1 MNIFKG
7 FLISS
12 IAMTTFVGTD
22 LILQN
27 DSIHNKVYAESYNVT
42 YKERDSQEERLIVK
56 FKNQIDLPY
65 EDGIEKRI
73 KNGDYDNNLKELFSE
88 NKELTL
94 NRLFSSVNPIE
105 IEKLSVH
112 SKSFANPSANNLLN
126 YYIVQAPNNIEIEL
140 LLKKF
145 ETSPLVEE
153 AYIQEKQILT
163 PPEIQLQD
171 LSVNPYD
178 DPRFKNQGYLEAAPK
193 GINASHAWSIKGGD
207 GKGTTFV
214 DMEYGW
220 LLNHEDLVN
229 KNIKLMS
236 GQNISQHRAH
246 GTSVLGIVSSEDNQI
261 GNIGIAPKAN
271 VKVISQIRDNGIYNT
286 ADAILSAVHNLQSG
300 DVLLLEAQ
308 ASYDGYGDKYLP
320 VEVHPDIFDAIR
332 VGADKGIII
341 IEAGAN
347 GSNDLDNFKDRNGK
361 KILNR
366 NSPDFKDSGAI
377 MVGAGSST
385 VPHKRL
391 WFSNYGSRLDVYG
404 WGENVDTTSAN
415 PSQNTTNLYTST
427 FSGTSSASPII
438 AGAATSIQGIAKEH
452 RGYPYTPAELRNI
465 LSNPN
470 TGTQSQ
476 DPWNDRIGV
485 LPDLKSILDNL
496 GFNSD
501 IPNSSS
507 ILEGK
512 QFAWS
517 LKGIS
522 DFEFAKI
529 NFNKSTEEM
538 QVDLKSGIP
547 HHYFNET
554 YASIKVQNASGKI
567 VYNKNIYGNQQ
578 QNAESQKVSVKVGD
592 YIELT
597 HLEGVHRATFTN
609 VDNSK
614 QESFGK
620 KAIYEVTKEGLK
632 KVEKMP
638 EATILDGNQFA
649 WSLKGYSDREIAKVN
664 YDKTAEEMKIKLEAG
679 VPHSYFASTYASIKV
694 QNSSGNVIY
703 NKEIE
708 GNKQQNAE
716 SQTVPVKI
724 GDYIELTHIE
734 GEATKEKTRATLIN
748 LENNK
753 NETIGKTARYQITKE
768 GLKKVE
774 KMPETT
780 VLDGNQFNWSLK
792 GYNDRE
798 IAKVE
803 YNKATEKMQIKLEAG
818 IPHSYFTSTYASIK
832 VQNSSGN
839 ILYNK
844 EIVGNRQQPAESQTV
859 PVKVG
864 DYIEFTHIE
873 GEAQKEKTRAT
884 LTNLENNKQEFVG
897 KKKTYQVTPTG
908 LLLGNVNY

>member
-27 DSIHNKVYAESYNVT
+27 DRIHNKVYAEYYNVT
-42 YKERDSQEERLIVK
+42 YKETDSNKRDSQEEQLIVK
-56 FKNQIDLPY
+56 FKNEIDLPY

-73 KNGDYDNNLKELFSE
+73 KNGNYDNNLKKLFSE
-88 NKELTL
+88 NTELTL

-105 IEKLSVH
+105 IEKLSLH
-112 SKSFANPSANNLLN
+112 SKSFANQSANNLLN

-145 ETSPLVEE
+145 ETSPLVED

-163 PPEIQLQD
+163 PPEIQLPD

-261 GNIGIAPKAN
+261 GNIGIAPRAN

-286 ADAILSAVHNLQSG
+286 ADAILSAVHNLQAG
-300 DVLLLEAQ
+300 DILLLEAQ

-332 VGADKGIII
+332 VGTDKGIII

-361 KILNR
+361 KILTR

-452 RGYPYTPAELRNI
+452 RGSPYTPAELRNI

-470 TGTQSQ
+470 TGTKSQ

-496 GFNSD
+496 GFNPD
-501 IPNSSS
+501 IPNSSN

-529 NFNKSTEEM
+529 NLNKSTEEV
-538 QVDLKSGIP
+538 QVDLKAGIP

-554 YASIKVQNASGKI
+554 YASIKVQNASGKV
-567 VYNKNIYGNQQ
+567 VYNKDIYGNKQ
-578 QNAESQKVSVKVGD
+578 QNAELQKVPVKVGD

-597 HLEGVHRATFTN
+597 HLEGVHRATLTN

-620 KAIYEVTKEGLK
+620 KAIYEITKEGLK

-649 WSLKGYSDREIAKVN
+649 WSLKGISDFEFAKIN
-664 YDKTAEEMKIKLEAG
+664 FNKSKEEMQIDLKAG
-679 VPHSYFASTYASIKV
+679 IPHNYFNETYSSIKV
-694 QNSSGNVIY
+694 QNASGKVVY
-703 NKEIE
+703 NKDIY

-716 SQTVPVKI
+716 SQKVPVKV
-724 GDYIELTHIE
+724 GDYIELTHLE
-734 GEATKEKTRATLIN
+734 GVHRAIFTN
-748 LENNK
+748 VDNSKQESF
-753 NETIGKTARYQITKE
+753 GKKAMYEVTKE

-780 VLDGNQFNWSLK
+780 VLDGNQFTWSLK

-844 EIVGNRQQPAESQTV
+844 EIVGNRQQAAEIQTV
-859 PVKVG
+859 PVKIG

-873 GEAQKEKTRAT
+873 GEAQKEKTRA
-884 LTNLENNKQEFVG
+884 LLINLENSKQEFMG
-897 KKKTYQVTPTG
+897 KKRTYQVTSTG
-908 LLLGNVNY
+908 LLIK

>member
-27 DSIHNKVYAESYNVT
+27 DRIHNKVYAESYNVT
-42 YKERDSQEERLIVK
+42 YKETDSNKRDSQEEQLIVK
-56 FKNQIDLPY
+56 FKNEIDLPY

-73 KNGDYDNNLKELFSE
+73 KNGNYDNNLKKLFSE
-88 NKELTL
+88 NTELTL

-105 IEKLSVH
+105 IEKLSLH
-112 SKSFANPSANNLLN
+112 SKSFANQSANNLLN

-145 ETSPLVEE
+145 ETSPLVED
-153 AYIQEKQILT
+153 AYIQEKQILP
-163 PPEIQLQD
+163 PPEIQLPD

-261 GNIGIAPKAN
+261 GNIGIAPRAN

-286 ADAILSAVHNLQSG
+286 ADAILSAVHNLQAG
-300 DVLLLEAQ
+300 DILLLEAQ

-332 VGADKGIII
+332 VGTDKGIII

-361 KILNR
+361 KILTR

-452 RGYPYTPAELRNI
+452 RGSPYTPAELRNI

-470 TGTQSQ
+470 TGTKSQ

-496 GFNSD
+496 GFNPD
-501 IPNSSS
+501 IPNSSN

-529 NFNKSTEEM
+529 NLNKSTEEV
-538 QVDLKSGIP
+538 QVDLKAGIP

-554 YASIKVQNASGKI
+554 YASIKVQNASGKV
-567 VYNKNIYGNQQ
+567 VYNKDIYGNKQ
-578 QNAESQKVSVKVGD
+578 QNAESQKVPVKVGD

-597 HLEGVHRATFTN
+597 HLEGVHRATLTN

-620 KAIYEVTKEGLK
+620 KSIYEITKEGLK
-632 KVEKMP
+632 KVEKIP

-649 WSLKGYSDREIAKVN
+649 WSLKGISDFEFAKIN
-664 YDKTAEEMKIKLEAG
+664 FNKSKEEMQIDLKAG
-679 VPHSYFASTYASIKV
+679 IPHNYFNETYSSIKV
-694 QNSSGNVIY
+694 QNASGKVVY
-703 NKEIE
+703 NKDIY

-716 SQTVPVKI
+716 SQKVPVKV
-724 GDYIELTHIE
+724 GDYIELTHLE
-734 GEATKEKTRATLIN
+734 GVHRAIFTN
-748 LENNK
+748 VDNSKQESF
-753 NETIGKTARYQITKE
+753 GKKAMYEVTKE

-780 VLDGNQFNWSLK
+780 VLDGNQFTWSLK

-844 EIVGNRQQPAESQTV
+844 GIVGNTQQAAEIQTV
-859 PVKVG
+859 PVKIG

-873 GEAQKEKTRAT
+873 GEAQKEKTRA
-884 LTNLENNKQEFVG
+884 LLINLENSKQEFMG
-897 KKKTYQVTPTG
+897 KKKTYQVTSTG
-908 LLLGNVNY
+908 LLIK

>member
-1 MNIFKG
+1 
-7 FLISS
+7 
-12 IAMTTFVGTD
+12 MTTFVGTD

-27 DSIHNKVYAESYNVT
+27 DRIHNKVYAESYNVT
-42 YKERDSQEERLIVK
+42 YKETDSNKRDSQEEQLIVK
-56 FKNQIDLPY
+56 FKNEIDLPY

-73 KNGDYDNNLKELFSE
+73 KNGNYDNNLKKLFSE
-88 NKELTL
+88 NTELTL

-105 IEKLSVH
+105 IEKLSLH
-112 SKSFANPSANNLLN
+112 SKSFANQSANNLLN

-163 PPEIQLQD
+163 PPEIQLPD

-178 DPRFKNQGYLEAAPK
+178 NPRFKNQGYLEAAPK

-286 ADAILSAVHNLQSG
+286 ADAILSAVHNLQAG
-300 DVLLLEAQ
+300 DILLLEAQ

-332 VGADKGIII
+332 VGTDKGIII

-452 RGYPYTPAELRNI
+452 RGFPYTPAELRNI

-470 TGTQSQ
+470 TGTKSQ

-496 GFNSD
+496 GFNPD
-501 IPNSSS
+501 IPNSSN

-512 QFAWS
+512 QFTWSLKGISDFEFAKINLNKSAEEVQVDLKAGIPHHYFNETYASIKVQNASGKVVYNKDIYGNKQQNAESQKVPAKVGDYIELTHLEGVHRATLTNVDNSKQESFGKKAIYEITKEGLKKVEKMPEATILDGNQFAWS

-538 QVDLKSGIP
+538 QVDLKAGIP

-554 YASIKVQNASGKI
+554 YASIKVQNASGKV
-567 VYNKNIYGNQQ
+567 VYNKDIYGNKQ
-578 QNAESQKVSVKVGD
+578 QNAESQKVPVKVGD

-609 VDNSK
+609 IDNSK

-620 KAIYEVTKEGLK
+620 KAMYEV
-632 KVEKMP
+632 
-638 EATILDGNQFA
+638 
-649 WSLKGYSDREIAKVN
+649 
-664 YDKTAEEMKIKLEAG
+664 
-679 VPHSYFASTYASIKV
+679 
-694 QNSSGNVIY
+694 
-703 NKEIE
+703 
-708 GNKQQNAE
+708 
-716 SQTVPVKI
+716 
-724 GDYIELTHIE
+724 
-734 GEATKEKTRATLIN
+734 
-748 LENNK
+748 
-753 NETIGKTARYQITKE
+753 TKE

-780 VLDGNQFNWSLK
+780 VLDGNQFAWSLK

-803 YNKATEKMQIKLEAG
+803 YNKATEKMQIKIEAG
-818 IPHSYFTSTYASIK
+818 VPHSYFTSTYASIK

-844 EIVGNRQQPAESQTV
+844 EIVGNRQQAAESQTV

-864 DYIEFTHIE
+864 DYIELTHIE

-884 LTNLENNKQEFVG
+884 LTNLENSKQEFVG

-908 LLLGNVNY
+908 LLIK

>member
-12 IAMTTFVGTD
+12 IAMTTFVGID

-73 KNGDYDNNLKELFSE
+73 KSGDYDNNLKKLFSE
-88 NKELTL
+88 NTELTL

-105 IEKLSVH
+105 IEKLSVQ
-112 SKSFANPSANNLLN
+112 SKSVANESANNLLN

-163 PPEIQLQD
+163 PPEIQLPN

-193 GINASHAWSIKGGD
+193 GINAPHAWSIKGGD
-207 GKGTTFV
+207 GKDTTFV

-286 ADAILSAVHNLQSG
+286 ADAILSAVHNLQAG
-300 DVLLLEAQ
+300 DILLLEAQ

-415 PSQNTTNLYTST
+415 LSQNTTNLYTST

-501 IPNSSS
+501 IPNASS

-554 YASIKVQNASGKI
+554 YASIKVQNASGKV

-664 YDKTAEEMKIKLEAG
+664 YDKTVEEMKVKLEAG
-679 VPHSYFASTYASIKV
+679 VPHSYFTSTYASIKV
-694 QNSSGNVIY
+694 QNASGNVLY
-703 NKEIE
+703 NKEIV

-753 NETIGKTARYQITKE
+753 NETIGKTARYQVTKE

-844 EIVGNRQQPAESQTV
+844 EIVGNRQQNAESQTV

-884 LTNLENNKQEFVG
+884 LTNLENSKQEFVG

-908 LLLGNVNY
+908 LLIK

>member
-27 DSIHNKVYAESYNVT
+27 DSIHNKVYAESNNVT

-73 KNGDYDNNLKELFSE
+73 KNGDYDNNLKKLFSE
-88 NKELTL
+88 NTELTL

-105 IEKLSVH
+105 IEKLSVQ
-112 SKSFANPSANNLLN
+112 SKSVANESANNLLN

-163 PPEIQLQD
+163 PPEIQLPN

-207 GKGTTFV
+207 GKDTTFV

-286 ADAILSAVHNLQSG
+286 ADAILSAVHNLQAG
-300 DVLLLEAQ
+300 DILLLEAQ
-308 ASYDGYGDKYLP
+308 ASYEGYGDKYLP

-415 PSQNTTNLYTST
+415 PGQNTTNLYTST

-452 RGYPYTPAELRNI
+452 RGSPYTPAELRNI

-470 TGTQSQ
+470 TGTKSQ

-496 GFNSD
+496 GFNPD
-501 IPNSSS
+501 IPNSSN

-529 NFNKSTEEM
+529 NFNKPTEEM
-538 QVDLKSGIP
+538 QIDLKAGVP

-554 YASIKVQNASGKI
+554 YASIKVQNASGKV
-567 VYNKNIYGNQQ
+567 VYNKDVYGNKQ
-578 QNAESQKVSVKVGD
+578 QNAESQKVPVKVGD

-638 EATILDGNQFA
+638 EAIILDGNQFA
-649 WSLKGYSDREIAKVN
+649 WSLKGISDFEFAKIN
-664 YDKTAEEMKIKLEAG
+664 FNKSTEEMQIDLKAG
-679 VPHSYFASTYASIKV
+679 VPHHYFNETYASIKV
-694 QNSSGNVIY
+694 QNASGKVVY
-703 NKEIE
+703 NKDIY

-716 SQTVPVKI
+716 SQKVPVKV
-724 GDYIELTHIE
+724 GDYIELTHLE
-734 GEATKEKTRATLIN
+734 GVHRATFTN
-748 LENNK
+748 VDNSKQESF
-753 NETIGKTARYQITKE
+753 GKKAMYEVTKE

-780 VLDGNQFNWSLK
+780 VLDGNQFSWSLK

-844 EIVGNRQQPAESQTV
+844 EIVGNRQQAAEIQTV
-859 PVKVG
+859 PVKIG
-864 DYIEFTHIE
+864 DYIEFNHIE
-873 GEAQKEKTRAT
+873 GEAQKEKTRA
-884 LTNLENNKQEFVG
+884 LLINLENSKQEFMG
-897 KKKTYQVTPTG
+897 KKRTYQVTSTG
-908 LLLGNVNY
+908 LNKIE

>member
-1 MNIFKG
+1 
-7 FLISS
+7 
-12 IAMTTFVGTD
+12 
-22 LILQN
+22 
-27 DSIHNKVYAESYNVT
+27 
-42 YKERDSQEERLIVK
+42 
-56 FKNQIDLPY
+56 
-65 EDGIEKRI
+65 
-73 KNGDYDNNLKELFSE
+73 
-88 NKELTL
+88 

-105 IEKLSVH
+105 IEKLSVQ
-112 SKSFANPSANNLLN
+112 SKSVANESANNLLN

-163 PPEIQLQD
+163 PPEIQQLPD

-178 DPRFKNQGYLEAAPK
+178 DPRFQNQGYLEAAPK

-220 LLNHEDLVN
+220 LLNHEDLAN

-261 GNIGIAPKAN
+261 GNIGIAPSAN

-286 ADAILSAVHNLQSG
+286 ADAILSAVHNLQAG
-300 DVLLLEAQ
+300 DILLLEAQ

-452 RGYPYTPAELRNI
+452 RGSPYTPAELRNI

-470 TGTQSQ
+470 TGTKSQ

-501 IPNSSS
+501 IPDSSS
-507 ILEGK
+507 ILEGN

-538 QVDLKSGIP
+538 QIDLKAGVP

-554 YASIKVQNASGKI
+554 YASIKVQNASGKV
-567 VYNKNIYGNQQ
+567 VYNKDIYGNKQ
-578 QNAESQKVSVKVGD
+578 QNAESQRVPVKVGD

-597 HLEGVHRATFTN
+597 HLEGIHRATLTN
-609 VDNSK
+609 VGNSK

-620 KAIYEVTKEGLK
+620 KAIYQVTKEGLK
-632 KVEKMP
+632 KAEKMP

-649 WSLKGYSDREIAKVN
+649 WSLKGISDFEFAKVN
-664 YDKTAEEMKIKLEAG
+664 FNKSTEEMQIALKAG
-679 VPHSYFASTYASIKV
+679 VPHHYFNETYASIKV
-694 QNSSGNVIY
+694 QNTSGKVVY
-703 NKEIE
+703 NKEIY

-716 SQTVPVKI
+716 SQKFPVKV
-724 GDYIELTHIE
+724 GDYIELTHLE
-734 GEATKEKTRATLIN
+734 GVHRATLTN
-748 LENNK
+748 VDNSKQESF
-753 NETIGKTARYQITKE
+753 GKKVMYEVTKE

-780 VLDGNQFNWSLK
+780 VLDGNHFGWSLK
-792 GYNDRE
+792 GYSDRE
-798 IAKVE
+798 IAKVD
-803 YNKATEKMQIKLEAG
+803 YNRTTEKMQVNLEAG
-818 IPHSYFTSTYASIK
+818 VPHSYFNNTYASITVK
-832 VQNSSGN
+832 NSTGSVV
-839 ILYNK
+839 YNK
-844 EIVGNRQQPAESQTV
+844 EIVGNRQQTAEIQKV
-859 PVKVG
+859 PVKAG
-864 DYIEFTHIE
+864 DYIEITHME
-873 GEAQKEKTRAT
+873 GEAVKEKTRAT
-884 LTNLENNKQEFVG
+884 LINLENNKQEYIG
-897 KKKTYQVTPTG
+897 KKRTYQVTSTG
-908 LLLGNVNY
+908 LNKID